1 MELSTIS
8 SIIFLHECTFIWIV
22 DSVSPR
28 RHQVMC
34 FLVED
39 HVSMIVYL
47 LPDTMTGT
55 NESVNTH
62 LVSTYLILVTML
74 GAEEVERD
82 KGAWSVAQ
90 ETCK

>member
-1 MELSTIS
+1 
-8 SIIFLHECTFIWIV
+8 
-22 DSVSPR
+22 
-28 RHQVMC
+28 MC

-47 LPDTMTGT
+47 LPDMMTGT

-82 KGAWSVAQ
+82 KGA
-90 ETCK
+90 